1 MSRCLAEWNL
11 RSWKRRKGTIFF
23 MFGLPYG
30 KYQDTIKIVASSKQ
44 QMTPKALVHLQ
55 DWVFL
60 VVCAEGPMEDA
71 KGLGR

>member
-1 MSRCLAEWNL
+1 
-11 RSWKRRKGTIFF
+11 

-30 KYQDTIKIVASSKQ
+30 KYQDTIKIVVSSKQ